1 MFYCECGRIFQSECR
16 REQHISYRIANSK
29 PFQCNIICCRSFYS
43 EKSLCD
49 HKMAKEHWIDSTE
62 KEYYFGERACSCGKI
77 CHSLFGLQ
85 QHQNSSNRHFR
96 KLQKQTEKINRTT
109 NRKQPSSKEQNRID
123 SSSKEARQNH
133 LMEYY
138 LNAVQVKNADKKAS
152 VETVR
157 DTLSEIMENVIRQ
170 PDGDIYSPSLRK
182 AGSHASKTKIGKADE
197 FDWAI
202 PLNLKA
208 EDLVVKT
215 NGSVPYRFSEQVN
228 LY

>member
-1 MFYCECGRIFQSECR
+1 MAYCECGRIFQSEGS
-16 REQHISYRIANSK
+16 REQHISDKTANSK

-43 EKSLCD
+43 EKSLGQ
-49 HKMAKEHWIDSTE
+49 HKMSKEHWIDSTE
-62 KEYYFGERACSCGKI
+62 KEYYIRERACSCGKI
-77 CHSLFGLQ
+77 CHSLVGLQ
-85 QHQNSSNRHFR
+85 QHQNSDSHFR
-96 KLQKQTEKINRTT
+96 KLQKQTE
-109 NRKQPSSKEQNRID
+109 EQNRID

-138 LNAVQVKNADKKAS
+138 RSVVQVKTEDRKAS
-152 VETVR
+152 VGTVR

-215 NGSVPYRFSEQVN
+215 NGSIPYRFSEQVN

>member
-1 MFYCECGRIFQSECR
+1 M
-16 REQHISYRIANSK
+16 K
-29 PFQCNIICCRSFYS
+29 
-43 EKSLCD
+43 
-49 HKMAKEHWIDSTE
+49 T
-62 KEYYFGERACSCGKI
+62 
-77 CHSLFGLQ
+77 
-85 QHQNSSNRHFR
+85 
-96 KLQKQTEKINRTT
+96 
-109 NRKQPSSKEQNRID
+109 
-123 SSSKEARQNH
+123 SKEARQNH

-138 LNAVQVKNADKKAS
+138 RNAVQVKTADRKAS

-157 DTLSEIMENVIRQ
+157 DALSEVMENVIRQ
-170 PDGDIYSPSLRK
+170 PDGDIYSQSLWK

-215 NGSVPYRFSEQVN
+215 KGSVPYRFSEQVN